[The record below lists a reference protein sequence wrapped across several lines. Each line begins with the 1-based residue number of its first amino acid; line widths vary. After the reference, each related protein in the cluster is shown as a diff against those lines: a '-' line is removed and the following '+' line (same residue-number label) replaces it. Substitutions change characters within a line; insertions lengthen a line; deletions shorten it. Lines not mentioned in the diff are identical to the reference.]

1 MQILALD
8 LSPTFLNTET
18 TNETFQQSKKQDS
31 FRQMLK
37 SSESMYE
44 SSRSQF
50 FRTINEIQSGQG
62 TLYESKFIMTFLT
75 ILRVTKKLY
84 SFRLVLEGKTS
95 KEISELLRLE
105 FLEVFRNFG
114 IML

>member
-44 SSRSQF
+44 SSRSRF
-50 FRTINEIQSGQG
+50 FRTINEIQE
-62 TLYESKFIMTFLT
+62 TFDESKFIMTFLT
-75 ILRVTKKLY
+75 ILTKY
-84 SFRLVLEGKTS
+84 YTVSD
-95 KEISELLRLE
+95 
-105 FLEVFRNFG
+105 
-114 IML
+114 

>member
-44 SSRSQF
+44 SSRSRF
-50 FRTINEIQSGQG
+50 VKTINEIQSGQDIFN
-62 TLYESKFIMTFLT
+62 ESKLIMTFST
-75 ILRVTKKLY
+75 ILTKY
-84 SFRLVLEGKTS
+84 YTVSD
-95 KEISELLRLE
+95 
-105 FLEVFRNFG
+105 
-114 IML
+114 

>member
-31 FRQMLK
+31 FRQMLT

-44 SSRSQF
+44 SSRSRF
-50 FRTINEIQSGQG
+50 VRTINEIQSGQD
-62 TLYESKFIMTFLT
+62 TFDESKLIMTFST
-75 ILRVTKKLY
+75 ILTKY
-84 SFRLVLEGKTS
+84 YTVSD
-95 KEISELLRLE
+95 
-105 FLEVFRNFG
+105 
-114 IML
+114 